1 MADSK
6 ILIDLEPGIREIRK
20 EADGL
25 ENLFVDMRK
34 SVSVTVKALEKGFRG
49 LTASGRALNNTLY
62 NLFGTAERSLASFD
76 ELDRLGKKESGGAA
90 EGGSTVSVTVEGV
103 SVAVDAGRIVQQI
116 QQTVSS
122 TAGPMID
129 VDLAVDASSVT
140 ESVNDLALTLET
152 SFDNLLNLDFS
163 PLIGG
168 LVNVMGAAGLLAGLL
183 ASGLGAVLGDL
194 LSPDFSPV
202 INTLL
207 TATAATAAWNVICT
221 AASAVTTA
229 FGAAVAFLTSPI
241 GIVLLA
247 IGALIAIVVLLVTH
261 WEEVKAAVISCWDKI
276 VEVWGV
282 VSQWFNENVVEPIA
296 AFFSGLWETISNAA
310 GSAWDAICEI
320 WTAVSEWFDLNVI
333 QPVAT
338 FFTGLWDGIGGAAS
352 SVWDGICRVWETVS
366 NWFDLNV
373 IRPVTTFFSN
383 LWDGIGSAASSVW
396 DTICGAWTAAAE
408 WFDLNVVQPVATF
421 FSGLWENIGS
431 AASGAW
437 DGIKETFQAVA
448 AWFDE
453 HVISPVAGGFK
464 DFINGLIGGV
474 ESFANFFIRGINSII
489 RGINSIS
496 FKLPDFLGGAQIGFH
511 IPQISELK
519 LPRLAMG
526 AVIPPNREFM
536 AVLGDQ
542 RHGNNIEAPEGLLRQ
557 IAREE
562 AGSYEI
568 VAELREILGAIR
580 EGKVLMVG
588 EQTLATVVSR
598 AMTNQSRARGAAVI
612 PV

>member
-90 EGGSTVSVTVEGV
+90 GGGATVSVTVEGV
-103 SVAVDAGRIVQQI
+103 SVAVDAGKIVQQI

-122 TAGPMID
+122 TSGPMID
-129 VDLAVDASSVT
+129 VDLAVNASSVT

-152 SFDNLLNLDFS
+152 SFDDLLKLDFS

-183 ASGLGAVLGDL
+183 AGGLGAVLGDL

-202 INTLL
+202 INALL
-207 TATAATAAWNVICT
+207 TATAAGGLLFAALGLVTLTVGYTVGKVLDFISGIVDAVAGVIT
-221 AASAVTTA
+221 YLAGTFAGAWAAVWEGIAGIFTA
-229 FGAAVAFLTSPI
+229 FFGMIGGILQNNLNSFIRFIQFLVEVFAAGWAALWQGIVDAFTTVVETIGGIIQGLITALTEITAFLAEVFVTAWTTVWQSVADTFTTI
-241 GIVLLA
+241 VETIGGIVQHLIEAITGIATFLA
-247 IGALIAIVVLLVTH
+247 
-261 WEEVKAAVISCWDKI
+261 EV
-276 VEVWGV
+276 
-282 VSQWFNENVVEPIA
+282 F
-296 AFFSGLWETISNAA
+296 A
-310 GSAWDAICEI
+310 GI
-320 WTAVSEWFDLNVI
+320 WTAVWPGAVDVFTVI
-333 QPVAT
+333 VETIGGIVQSVIGLITEIISFLTEVFAGDWAKIWQGIVDTFTDIFGAVGGTVKGVINAVIDVINGMMSAVAT
-338 FFTGLWDGIGGAAS
+338 GINTVIGAINRLSIRIPDWIPGVGGAS
-352 SVWDGICRVWETVS
+352 
-366 NWFDLNV
+366 
-373 IRPVTTFFSN
+373 
-383 LWDGIGSAASSVW
+383 
-396 DTICGAWTAAAE
+396 
-408 WFDLNVVQPVATF
+408 
-421 FSGLWENIGS
+421 
-431 AASGAW
+431 
-437 DGIKETFQAVA
+437 
-448 AWFDE
+448 
-453 HVISPVAGGFK
+453 
-464 DFINGLIGGV
+464 
-474 ESFANFFIRGINSII
+474 
-489 RGINSIS
+489 
-496 FKLPDFLGGAQIGFH
+496 IGFS
-511 IPQISELK
+511 IPTINAPRI
-519 LPRLAMG
+519 PRLAMG

-580 EGKVLMVG
+580 EGKVMMVG